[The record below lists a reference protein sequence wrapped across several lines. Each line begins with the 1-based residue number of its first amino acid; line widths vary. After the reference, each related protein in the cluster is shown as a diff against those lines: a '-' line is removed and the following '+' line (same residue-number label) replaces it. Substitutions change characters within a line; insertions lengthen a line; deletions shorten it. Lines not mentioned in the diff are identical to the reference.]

1 MIPLTTDQK
10 GQIAFLKV
18 QLEARMKGAVVLV
31 PTTPERYDLVL
42 HYQGQFYRAQVKYA
56 DARPSHT
63 RGAVHVDLRRRKRR
77 YTQDEIDVVL
87 VYVARIDRVCWF
99 GPPIFHNKPD
109 IHLRTEPAAN
119 NQKKGCRMVDDFI
132 W

>member
-18 QLEARMKGAVVLV
+18 QIEARMKGAVVLV

-42 HYQGQFYRAQVKYA
+42 HHQGQYYRAQVKYA
-56 DARPSHT
+56 DADVPNSQGSVR
-63 RGAVHVDLRRRKRR
+63 VDLKRR
-77 YTQDEIDVVL
+77 GRVYTEDEIDILL
-87 VYVARIDRVCWF
+87 VYIPRIDKVCWLR
-99 GPPIFHNKPD
+99 PSAFHNKTAVC
-109 IHLRTEPAAN
+109 LRLQPAN
-119 NQKKGCRMVDDFI
+119 NGQKSGCWMADECI